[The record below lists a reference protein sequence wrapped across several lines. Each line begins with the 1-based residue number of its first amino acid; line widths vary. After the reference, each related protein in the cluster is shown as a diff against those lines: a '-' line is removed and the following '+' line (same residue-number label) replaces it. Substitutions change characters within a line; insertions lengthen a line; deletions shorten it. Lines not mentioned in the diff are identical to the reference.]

1 MALEYTSTALE
12 PRIKRGLAELAERE
26 QRSKSWLINQI
37 LREGLAARSAL
48 PDQPAPKQSAE
59 ARQA

>member
-12 PRIKRGLAELAERE
+12 PRIKRGLAALAERE
-26 QRSKSWLINQI
+26 QRSKNWIINQL

-48 PDQPAPKQSAE
+48 PDATAAQQQSAD
-59 ARQA
+59 QAA